1 MLEAAEAQLEA
12 AEAQLEAAKAQL
24 KQLEKQAKTP
34 EGKAKSVEVE
44 KQLEACHDQNAKLE
58 IEAMFAPGGGAALE
72 EGRLRLPPHNPEHW
86 MSLHWMTNAHLRHLV
101 PRLRSAVEINLEC
114 VRARLHR
121 SHAPDR
127 ALTFGVTGIA
137 DS

>member
-24 KQLEKQAKTP
+24 KQLEKQ
-34 EGKAKSVEVE
+34 AKSVEVE

-114 VRARLHR
+114 VRALLSPH

-137 DS
+137 NS

>member
-1 MLEAAEAQLEA
+1 M
-12 AEAQLEAAKAQL
+12 
-24 KQLEKQAKTP
+24 
-34 EGKAKSVEVE
+34 E